1 MNKFKICPECGTK
14 NPPDVSDCLNCDCDL
29 MSVAVTDET
38 LNAAKKIPAENIPV
52 QSELVRIC
60 SECGAKN
67 LPNARKCSN
76 CGEDISDIVA
86 TAESA
91 VKGVEF
97 ALKSL
102 DGKFIFKLDG
112 EIIVGRENAMQEY
125 LAEKI
130 FVSRKHCRFS
140 VEGDDIFVE
149 DLNSANSTYVNN
161 KKIFGRTKLS
171 KGDEVGLGGAIFNG
185 SRQDNA
191 AYFVVV

>member
-1 MNKFKICPECGTK
+1 M
-14 NPPDVSDCLNCDCDL
+14 
-29 MSVAVTDET
+29 
-38 LNAAKKIPAENIPV
+38 
-52 QSELVRIC
+52 
-60 SECGAKN
+60 
-67 LPNARKCSN
+67 
-76 CGEDISDIVA
+76 A

-102 DGKFIFKLDG
+102 DGKFIFKIDG

-125 LAEKI
+125 LSGKI

-140 VEGDDIFVE
+140 VEGDEIFVE

-161 KKIFGRTKLS
+161 KKIFGKTKLS
-171 KGDEVGLGGAIFNG
+171 KGDEIGLGGAIFNG

-191 AYFVVV
+191 AYFVVC